1 MNSWIDHLIVVPIA
15 LPMVVGGLML
25 LLGDRRRTLKVALNI
40 LSTMSLLGVAIAI
53 LLMVDAGDSG
63 GPWPG
68 SLAVYLVSNWSA
80 PYGISL
86 VADRLTALML
96 VLASLLGLCSLVYAT
111 ARWDKAGVHFHPLFQ
126 FLLMGVNGAF
136 LTGDVFNLFVFFE
149 ILLAASYGLVMHGS
163 GWPRVKAGMHYIV
176 INLLASSLFLI
187 GVALIYGVTG
197 TLNMADLARKVPLVA
212 GEDRALLEAGAAILA
227 VAFLA
232 KSAMWPL
239 NFWLPPA
246 YSSASPP
253 VAAIFAIL
261 SKVGVYSV
269 LRIWL
274 LLFGEAAGS
283 SAGFGSQW
291 LLYGGLVTL
300 GIGSV
305 GLLASQELP
314 RLASFSL
321 IVSSGTLLAAIS
333 FGQPS
338 ITSGALLYMISSTL
352 AVGAFFLL
360 AELIDRTQVFGANVL
375 ALTMETFQAEG
386 AIEDTE
392 SDEVGVVIPM
402 AMAFLGLSF
411 ITCALVIAGLPP
423 LSGFFGKFALLS
435 AAINPGATI
444 GDELPGPHVWALVTL
459 VILSGLAALI
469 ALSRVG
475 VRVFWAPAER
485 VAPRLRLIEVGPIAV
500 MLGVCVMLAIGM
512 GPTLQYLDR
521 TAAALHAPLSYSQG
535 VLAQPR
541 VPSPTSGAEQP

>member
-1 MNSWIDHLIVVPIA
+1 MNSWLDHLLVVPIV
-15 LPMVVGGLML
+15 LPMIVGGLML
-25 LLGDRRRTLKVALNI
+25 LLGDRRRTLRVSLNV
-40 LSTMSLLGVAIAI
+40 LSTPSLLGVAIAI
-53 LLMVDAGDSG
+53 LLMVDAGHAG
-63 GPWPG
+63 GPWPE

-80 PYGISL
+80 PFGISL

-96 VLASLLGLCSLVYAT
+96 VLASLLSLCSLIYAT

-136 LTGDVFNLFVFFE
+136 LTGDIFNLFVFFE

-163 GWPRVKAGMHYIV
+163 GGQRVKAGMHYIA
-176 INLLASSLFLI
+176 INLLASSMFLV

-212 GEDRALLEAGAAILA
+212 SDDRALLEAGAAILA

-246 YSSASPP
+246 YSAASPP
-253 VAAIFAIL
+253 VAAVFAIL
-261 SKVGVYSV
+261 SKVGIYAV
-269 LRIWL
+269 LRIWF

-283 SAGFGSQW
+283 SAGFGSYW

-300 GIGSV
+300 AIGSI

-333 FGQPS
+333 FGQPG
-338 ITSGALLYMISSTL
+338 ITSGALLYMVSSTL
-352 AVGAFFLL
+352 AIGAFFLL

-375 ALTMETFQAEG
+375 ALTMEAFQAEG

-402 AMAFLGLSF
+402 AMAFLGLAF
-411 ITCALVIAGLPP
+411 ITCALVITGLPP
-423 LSGFFGKFALLS
+423 LSGFFAKFALLS
-435 AAINPGATI
+435 AAINPG
-444 GDELPGPHVWALVTL
+444 GLPSGNLPGPHVWALVTL

-475 VRVFWAPAER
+475 IRVFWSPAER
-485 VAPRLRLIEVGPIAV
+485 AAPRLRLIEVGPIAV
-500 MLGVCVMLAIGM
+500 MLGTCVLLVLGL
-512 GPTLQYLDR
+512 GPAMQYLDK
-521 TAAALHAPLSYSQG
+521 TAAALHAPQGYSKG
-535 VLAQPR
+535 VLIQPR
-541 VPSPTSGAEQP
+541 VPSPTSGDHQ